1 MLRAFGSPGRYVQ
14 GAGALAQ
21 LGTLAAEH
29 GRRPFVVADDVVLG
43 LLHPRIEASLGALAA
58 DARFARFGGECTGAE
73 IDRLA
78 AGAASAGADLII
90 GVGGGKA
97 IDAAKGVRIVRDVPL
112 VIVPTIASNDSPT
125 SRLVVTYTE
134 AHVLDEVRRMRTNPD
149 IVLVDTEVLVRAP
162 ERFFVAGVGDA
173 ISKKFESAQ
182 CIATGKDNF
191 YAARPP
197 RLAQVIADACYDIIR
212 ADAEQA
218 LAAVRAQATDEA
230 FERTIEA
237 TILLSGLAFE
247 NGGLSIAHSLT
258 RGFSVVPGVADAL
271 HGEQVAFGL
280 LAQLVL
286 ERRPDAF
293 IADLLDFYARLGLPR
308 SLSDLG
314 LKGDPAE
321 AARLIAADTWT
332 RAPYV
337 GALAGGID
345 QARLEAAVL
354 AAHRLTVP

>member
-1 MLRAFGSPGRYVQ
+1 
-14 GAGALAQ
+14 
-21 LGTLAAEH
+21 
-29 GRRPFVVADDVVLG
+29 
-43 LLHPRIEASLGALAA
+43 
-58 DARFARFGGECTGAE
+58 
-73 IDRLA
+73 
-78 AGAASAGADLII
+78 
-90 GVGGGKA
+90 
-97 IDAAKGVRIVRDVPL
+97 
-112 VIVPTIASNDSPT
+112 
-125 SRLVVTYTE
+125 VVTYTQ

-149 IVLVDTEVLVRAP
+149 VVLVDTEVLVRAP
-162 ERFFVAGVGDA
+162 ERFFVSGVGDA
-173 ISKKFESAQ
+173 LSKKFESAQ

-191 YAARPP
+191 YAARPL
-197 RLAQVIADACYDIIR
+197 RLAQVIADTCYEIIR

-293 IADLLDFYARLGLPR
+293 MADLLDFYGRLGLPR
-308 SLSDLG
+308 SLTDLG
-314 LKGDPAE
+314 LAGDPAE
-321 AARLIAADTWT
+321 AARLIAADTWA

-337 GALAGGID
+337 GALEGGID